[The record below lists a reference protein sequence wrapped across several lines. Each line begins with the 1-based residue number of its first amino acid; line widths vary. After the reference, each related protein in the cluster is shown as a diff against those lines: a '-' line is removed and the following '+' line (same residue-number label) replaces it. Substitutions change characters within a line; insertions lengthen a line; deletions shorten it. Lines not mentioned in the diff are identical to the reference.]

1 MPVGPQGGGVRL
13 KASEAETG
21 GWCSVWEGRV
31 EAGMVGAGLH
41 FHRAR
46 DEFFFVLEGELE
58 LRLGEESQ
66 VVRAGTF
73 AFVPRGTVHGFR
85 NPGAETAALLVV
97 HHPAGFERYF
107 EELRGL
113 LERGGSREDRVALAE
128 RFDMF
133 SAS

>member
-85 NPGAETAALLVV
+85 NPGDLQNDRAFKRRARADPDVV
-97 HHPAGFERYF
+97 LARRTEAGHLDRHH
-107 EELRGL
+107 
-113 LERGGSREDRVALAE
+113 V
-128 RFDMF
+128 
-133 SAS
+133 